1 MPAPVGKQALT
12 AVFPVLAESS
22 ATIGESIEAVSAA
35 LCAKLATAESV
46 HAARFVLLDGPG
58 ASGQGAA
65 TLLLFA
71 TIFDGSTQAHLDELW
86 LRGALELEGVLAQC
100 AGWARPS
107 TRASFG
113 RFVSAHA
120 RPLAA
125 LFSAHVA
132 RTVPQIREDF
142 ALRSALSR
150 WLSEHE
156 RELRVLAPAEIVR
169 RAGERFGVPR
179 ERTEPRDGT
188 EMREGTE
195 IGAAAV
201 RQVGAPPLAFGE
213 WVALGVTFLR
223 SCIHDVG
230 DLFGGLWHDTLTS
243 SGSVPSLTAGSTGT
257 SDSVR
262 TFSHVV
268 EVKAGRFRRRALRLV
283 LRLLDK
289 LSQVASARGKVL
301 GVEAVQSAS
310 FVLLEDGR
318 LIFLADFD
326 ASVESVLERVAERA
340 PGLVGMIWSQT
351 RGFPISFGWYRGGA
365 RDTAKLRDFA
375 RQGRLRTPFGYSGYP
390 ALGARQIRENAEIRR
405 IFDGALDD
413 AHARRLLSLVRD

>member
-22 ATIGESIEAVSAA
+22 ATIGASIEAVSAA

-86 LRGALELEGVLAQC
+86 SYGALELEGVLAQC

-120 RPLAA
+120 RPVAA
-125 LFSAHVA
+125 LFSAHVE

-169 RAGERFGVPR
+169 RAGERFDVPR
-179 ERTEPRDGT
+179 EGT
-188 EMREGTE
+188 ATREGTE
-195 IGAAAV
+195 KRDAAV
-201 RQVGAPPLAFGE
+201 RQVGASQLALGE
-213 WVALGVTFLR
+213 WVAFGVTFLR

-243 SGSVPSLTAGSTGT
+243 SGSVPSLTAGATGT
-257 SDSVR
+257 SGSVR

-289 LSQVASARGKVL
+289 LSQATSARGKVL

-310 FVLLEDGR
+310 FMLLEDGR

-375 RQGRLRTPFGYSGYP
+375 RQGRLRTPFGYSGYS

-405 IFDGALDD
+405 LFDGALDD
-413 AHARRLLSLVRD
+413 ARARRLLSLVRD